1 MRLHVSH
8 GFFLLLF
15 CYVNHR
21 PIAKEKEKHATREG
35 LEAGYPEPSRKQ
47 KVRAVAYVCDSYCT
61 FVASF
66 FSLLLSCLLSFFLS
80 LTVTDPCFSFLS
92 SAARL
97 GGVALPCF
105 ATVSVDPFAL
115 RCVAL
120 RVVMLW

>member
-1 MRLHVSH
+1 MYPIVFSR
-8 GFFLLLF
+8 LF

-21 PIAKEKEKHATREG
+21 PFAKEKEKKEKHATREG
-35 LEAGYPEPSRKQ
+35 LEAGYPEPSEEQ
-47 KVRAVAYVCDSYCT
+47 KVRAVAYVCDSYCA

-66 FSLLLSCLLSFFLS
+66 FLSFFLS

-115 RCVAL
+115 RCVL
-120 RVVMLW
+120 